1 MATGLVVVDA
11 QRNNYCVCAT
21 SRGDLGFTVI
31 LPSGA
36 HATYDDGAHSAADIS
51 AAVEKELSEAGVRV
65 VPVPDV
71 TFP

>member
-1 MATGLVVVDA
+1 MIAGMRSD
-11 QRNNYCVCAT
+11 YCVRAT
-21 SRGDLGFTVI
+21 SRGALVLGFTVV

-36 HATYDDGAHSAADIS
+36 HATYDDGAYSAADNS